1 MTTMFRDFFPRI
13 LLTALALTAAQD
25 AHANLVLSNV
35 ILDLTPG
42 TPPAQDIEVWNN
54 GSERSYVV
62 AEPVEV
68 VAPGTPQEQRVAEPD
83 PGVSGLLVTPQRMI
97 LEPGQRRL
105 LRVAAVKPRGSGD
118 RIYRVAVKP
127 VAGDVTAANTAL
139 KVMVGYDVLVI
150 QRPEKLDG
158 AVSAERAGDRITF
171 RNTGNTNVEMFD
183 GQQCDA
189 AGKDCRSLPANR
201 LYAGAQWQVIIDP
214 SRQVDYRIATAGQ
227 SKVHNF

>member
-1 MTTMFRDFFPRI
+1 MTTMLRDLFPRI
-13 LLTALALTAAQD
+13 LLAALALTAAQD
-25 AHANLVLSNV
+25 AHANLVLSHV

-42 TPPAQDIEVWNN
+42 TPPAQDIEVWNS
-54 GSERSYVV
+54 GKDRSYVV

-68 VAPGTPQEQRVAEPD
+68 VAPGTPEENRVANPD

-105 LRVAAVKPRGSGD
+105 LRVAAVNPRGPRD

-158 AVSAERAGDRITF
+158 TVSAERAGDRITF
-171 RNTGNTNVEMFD
+171 RNGGNTNVEMFD
-183 GQQCDA
+183 GRQCDG
-189 AGKDCRSLPANR
+189 AGQACRNLPANR
-201 LYAGAQWQVIIDP
+201 LYAGAQWQVTIDP
-214 SRQVDYRIATAGQ
+214 SRPVEYRVAIAGQ
-227 SKVHNF
+227 SKIQTF